1 MNLEE
6 EFQRIKQNHRRAI
19 IARVARICFSGSTG
33 RVFPEKARATSRIK
47 TVLQG
52 INVDD
57 LPTID
62 SQDAFKKW
70 FEKQLGAVA
79 AIIPDVTSKRE
90 KLTDGARRWGYGTK
104 ILSLYLRDIVEHCR
118 YFTPDQ
124 AEKARKWLYAPI
136 DGIVMKRMRECGVS
150 LAFSKI
156 MEIDSSNK
164 FYDMQDRLGEA
175 AEAVG
180 VPRVWFDDNWGD
192 RQW

>member
-19 IARVARICFSGSTG
+19 IARVTRICFSGSTG
-33 RVFPEKARATSRIK
+33 RVFPKKARATSRIK

-62 SQDAFKKW
+62 SRDAFKKW

-79 AIIPDVTSKRE
+79 AIIPDITSKRE